1 MRLQL
6 GGLPNSA
13 LPAELGEGE
22 LERTVRGVPGLGSGM
37 RLTLTLTLTSG
48 VRVRVPVTLTLSL
61 SPL

>member
-22 LERTVRGVPGLGSGM
+22 LERTVRAVPGRGSGM
-37 RLTLTLTLTSG
+37 RLTLTLTLTLTSG
-48 VRVRVPVTLTLSL
+48 LGLGFR
-61 SPL
+61 

>member
-22 LERTVRGVPGLGSGM
+22 LERTVRGVPRLGSGM
-37 RLTLTLTLTSG
+37 RLTLTLTLTLTSG
-48 VRVRVPVTLTLSL
+48 LRLGFR
-61 SPL
+61 SP